1 MRTVAFTASLLAL
14 VFGGAAGAAEPGRP
28 PGVVVRLPPQA
39 SAGAACAGPLG
50 ARELVGCA
58 LAQSLEVR
66 AARQA
71 LAGLV
76 GQRRRAATLLPTNP
90 VLAASVADRRLFRN
104 DAAGGSAVALNWY
117 LTLSQELEIAGQ
129 RGARLCEADAAYAAQ
144 LRRVAVAEQETAAAA
159 LSALFD
165 ALTADAEVGLA
176 RQVGRVADSLA
187 ALARGRAGVS
197 LAAPV
202 EADAA
207 EAEATRLVVARLEAE
222 RGQARA
228 RAVLAEL
235 LGRTEPP
242 ELQGSLDESAA
253 LLAVTEP
260 EQPIE
265 RLVAAALELRGE
277 PQAAALEQRARAAR
291 ISLLRRLRVPNLTL
305 SAFAQSDGFDERV
318 LGGGLSLPLPL
329 PGPLGP
335 SRAGEI
341 AAAQADLELAGTSVE
356 KVQRRVRLEVQRAV
370 AAEQSYAREL
380 ALYPPEL
387 IARAGTRLA
396 ALSEALIGRQLAV
409 REALVLQRSLLELLQ
424 GHLRARAALAQARIE
439 RRRATGQP
447 LLPEGGPR

>member
-14 VFGGAAGAAEPGRP
+14 VCGGAAGAAEPVRAAP
-28 PGVVVRLPPQA
+28 PPE
-39 SAGAACAGPLG
+39 SESAACAGPLG

-58 LAQSLEVR
+58 LVQSLEVR
-66 AARQA
+66 AARQS

-90 VLAASVADRRLFRN
+90 VLAASIADRRLFRS

-117 LTLSQELEIAGQ
+117 LTLSQEIEIAGQ

-165 ALTADAEVGLA
+165 ALAADAEVVLA
-176 RQVGRVADSLA
+176 QQVGRVADALA
-187 ALARGRAGVS
+187 ALARGRAGVA

-202 EADAA
+202 EVDAA
-207 EAEATRLVVARLEAE
+207 AAEATRLQVTRLEAE

-235 LGRTEPP
+235 LGRPDPP
-242 ELQGSLDESAA
+242 AIRGSLDEAA
-253 LLAVTEP
+253 TLLAVSEP
-260 EQPIE
+260 EQPTE
-265 RLVAAALELRGE
+265 RMVAAALELRGE
-277 PQAAALEQRARAAR
+277 PVVAALEQRARAAR
-291 ISLLRRLRVPNLTL
+291 VSLLRRLRVPNLTL

-318 LGGGLSLPLPL
+318 LGGGLSLPLPV

-341 AAAQADLELAGTSVE
+341 AAAQAEVELAETSVE
-356 KVQRRVRLEVQRAV
+356 KLRRRVRMEVQRAV
-370 AAEQSYAREL
+370 ATEQSYAREL
-380 ALYPPEL
+380 ALYPPDL
-387 IARAGTRLA
+387 VARAGERLV
-396 ALSEALIGRQLAV
+396 ALSEALAGRQLAV

-439 RRRATGQP
+439 RRRAAGQP
-447 LLPEGGPR
+447 LLLEGGPR